1 MRKNMDNKVPVVGVP
16 LSPEIDSAEFVKLV
30 ESRRSVRRFTDEPVP
45 DEIVNKCLDLAMLA
59 PNSCNLQ
66 PWEFYWIKDT
76 VVREKIVTACM
87 NQNAAKTSQQLIAVV
102 ARTDTWRKHCIQ
114 QIEEWPDGEIPK
126 LVENFYRK
134 IAPFQYYQG
143 PLNIFGTAKKA
154 LYSVV
159 GLFRPVPRGPN
170 SKQEMATW
178 AVKSTALAAE
188 NMMLAFRAFGYDT
201 CPMEGFDAVR
211 ANRALKIPK
220 DGQIIMFIAI
230 GKRAE
235 NGIYNSRLRFS
246 RDEFIKII

>member
-1 MRKNMDNKVPVVGVP
+1 MDQNILDSNKNKLEDINP
-16 LSPEIDSAEFVKLV
+16 DEFVKVV

-66 PWEFYWIKDT
+66 PWEFYWIKNNT
-76 VVREKIVTACM
+76 VREKIVTACM
-87 NQNAAKTSQQLIAVV
+87 NQNAARTSQQLIAVV

-114 QIEEWPDGEIPK
+114 QIEQWPDGNMPK
-126 LVENFYRK
+126 LVEDFYRK

-143 PLNIFGTAKKA
+143 PFGLFGKAKKA

-159 GLFRPVPRGPN
+159 GLVRPVPRGPN
-170 SKQEMATW
+170 SKHEMETW

-188 NMMLAFRAFGYDT
+188 NLMLAFRAFGYDT
-201 CPMEGFDAVR
+201 CPMEGFDEVR
-211 ANRALKIPK
+211 ANRALNIPK
-220 DGQIIMFIAI
+220 DGQIIMFLAI

-235 NGIYNSRLRFS
+235 NGIYNSRLRFA
-246 RDEFIKII
+246 REGFIKVI